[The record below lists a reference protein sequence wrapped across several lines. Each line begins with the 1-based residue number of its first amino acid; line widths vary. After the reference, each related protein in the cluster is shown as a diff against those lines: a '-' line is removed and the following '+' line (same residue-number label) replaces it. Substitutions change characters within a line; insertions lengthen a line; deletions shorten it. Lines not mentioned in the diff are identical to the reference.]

1 MLKRLEKAV
10 FGFSKKMNWVSGA
23 ALAIM
28 MCLVF
33 INVVLRTVWRPI
45 LGTYDFTALLASVTV
60 SFALAY
66 CAAQKGH
73 VAITLFVE
81 RLPKRIQGVC
91 GALVGAIGAGL
102 FIVLFW
108 QSIKYGIRMDHVGEV
123 TMTTETPFYPF
134 IYGMAFG
141 FLVLALVSL
150 VEFLTSVKEVVKR

>member
-1 MLKRLEKAV
+1 MIKSVEKAV
-10 FGFSKKMNWVSGA
+10 FGFSKKMNWVSGV

-33 INVVLRTVWRPI
+33 FNVVLRTVWRPI
-45 LGTYDFTALLASVTV
+45 QGTYDYTALLASITV
-60 SFALAY
+60 SFAMAY

-81 RLPKRIQGVC
+81 RLPKRVQGLC
-91 GALVGAIGAGL
+91 GVVVGAIGTGL
-102 FIVLFW
+102 FTVLFW
-108 QSIKYGIRMDHVGEV
+108 QSIKYGIQLRRVGTV

-134 IYGMAFG
+134 VYGMAFG

-150 VEFLTSVKEVVKR
+150 VEIFTSVKEVVKR

>member
-1 MLKRLEKAV
+1 MIKSLEKAV
-10 FGFSKKMNWVSGA
+10 FGFSRKMNWVSGI

-28 MCLVF
+28 MGLVF

-45 LGTYDFTALLASVTV
+45 LGTYDFTALLASITV
-60 SFALAY
+60 SFALAH

-91 GALVGAIGAGL
+91 GVLVGVLGASL
-102 FIVLFW
+102 FMVMCW
-108 QSIKYGIRMDHVGEV
+108 ECIKYGIRMDRVGEV
-123 TMTTETPFYPF
+123 TMTTHTPFYPF
-134 IYGMAFG
+134 VYGMAFG

-150 VEFLTSVKEVVKR
+150 VEFLTSLKEVVKR